1 MAKYAASW
9 SGGKDGCFACWQA
22 ISQGYHISYLLNILE
37 ANSTRSMSHGLN
49 RQLIALQASA
59 LELPILQQE
68 ATWETYEAKFKAA
81 LEHLKTRGISGLV
94 TGDIYL
100 QGHRDWIERVCAE
113 VGLEAVL
120 PLWEKDTTQLLQDFI
135 QAGFKAVVVSVKAEF
150 FDKTWL
156 GRQVDDSLAADLKEL
171 AAKSNVDP
179 CGEAG
184 EFHTFVY
191 DGPLFKRPMNIGKTD
206 TVARDD
212 YLFLDILEYSL
223 G

>member
-22 ISQGYHISYLLNILE
+22 INQGYQISYLLNILE

-49 RQLIALQASA
+49 HQLITLQASA
-59 LELPILQQE
+59 LGLPILQQE

-81 LEHLKTRGISGLV
+81 LGQLKAKGISGLV

-100 QGHRDWIERVCAE
+100 QEHRDWIERVCAE
-113 VGLEAVL
+113 VGIEAVL
-120 PLWEKDTTQLLQDFI
+120 PLWEKDTAQLLQDFI
-135 QAGFKAVVVSVKAEF
+135 QIGFKAVVIGVKAEF

-156 GRQVDDSLAADLKEL
+156 GRRVDDSLAIDLRKL

-191 DGPLFKRPMNIGKTD
+191 DGPLFKQPISIGKTD
-206 TVARDD
+206 TVARDG